1 MVDLPRRS
9 ETILVFTA
17 AQHQFPALF
26 PGHVS
31 QPVPGRPIEH
41 RAQPVL
47 KLYRGNSI
55 DCRLGEKRVLRIDVH
70 VPAGIERCQQFAPL
84 LR

>member
-9 ETILVFTA
+9 EAILVSTA
-17 AQHQFPALF
+17 AQQQFPTLF

-31 QPVPGRPIEH
+31 QPVPGRPIEQ
-41 RAQPVL
+41 RAQAVL
-47 KLYRGNSI
+47 KSDRGNAI
-55 DCRLGEKRVLRIDVH
+55 DCGLGEQWVLCIDVYA
-70 VPAGIERCQQFAPL
+70 PAGIERRQQFAPL